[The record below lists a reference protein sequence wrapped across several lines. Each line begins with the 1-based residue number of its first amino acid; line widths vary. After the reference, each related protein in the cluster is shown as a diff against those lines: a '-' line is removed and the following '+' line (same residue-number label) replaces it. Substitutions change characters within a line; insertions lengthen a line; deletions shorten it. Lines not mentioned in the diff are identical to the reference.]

1 MARIAGIET
10 AGLGLARA
18 RRPAV
23 DRLAGCRVLVL
34 EDEYFL
40 ANDLAEDLKAHGARV
55 IGPFAELS
63 EANDQVANG
72 GFDVAVL
79 DIDVRGEKAFS
90 LADEL
95 VRRRIPFVFATGYSP
110 EVLPVRFRGARQLEK
125 PVKLPELIEE
135 IRQLCGRKGD

>member
-10 AGLGLARA
+10 AGLA
-18 RRPAV
+18 AV
-23 DRLAGCRVLVL
+23 DKLAGCRVLVL

-40 ANDLAEDLKAHGARV
+40 ASDLAEDLKAHGATV
-55 IGPFAELS
+55 VGPFAELS

-79 DIDVRGEKAFS
+79 DIDLRGEKAFS

-95 VRRRIPFVFATGYSP
+95 VRRRIPFVFATGYGP
-110 EVLPVRFRGARQLEK
+110 ETLPIRFRGVRQLGK
-125 PVKLPELIEE
+125 PVKLSELIEE
-135 IRQLCGRKGD
+135 IGNLFGRTGG